1 MLRGIRKA
9 SENWLGRGVM
19 AVVMTLLAGS
29 FAVWGIND
37 IFRGFGRSTL
47 AKIGNTEIPIEQF
60 RQTYDDQL
68 QEMGRQLGHP
78 ISAGEASAIGLDRQ
92 VLAQMIGVAGLD
104 QRAHRMGLGIS
115 DAEIARHITTDPKL
129 QTINGQFDRSKFE
142 LILRNMGYTEQR
154 FVAEQRQTILRR
166 QLLDSL
172 TADMTPP
179 KAWLDA
185 INQFQNQQRSIE
197 YVELGP
203 AQAGDIAPP
212 TEEQLKKY
220 FDQRQIVFR
229 APEFRKIDVVTVT
242 PTELAKWMEVSDDDA
257 KKAYYERL
265 ASFTTPERRH
275 VEQIVFPSIADAQ
288 AAADRIKNG
297 ASFDEIAKGRGLK
310 AGDIDL
316 GLVPKSSI
324 VEPAVA
330 DAAFALKEGE
340 ISVPVKTSFGAALV
354 IVLNIE
360 PETVQSFADVA
371 PKLRSDLALERVK
384 SQIQD
389 LHDKI
394 EDDRAG
400 GSTIEE
406 AAAKLKLP
414 VTTYNVD
421 SSGRDPDGSPVVLMT
436 HAGDV
441 VRAAFASDVGVD
453 SDPIETDGGYIWY
466 DVAGITPARP
476 RTLDEV
482 KDEVEQHWRNDEI
495 ASRLKTKAN
504 DLLDKLMNG
513 EGLEAVAAANGVK
526 VVTAKD
532 IKRVGATGGI
542 SERVA
547 DVVFH
552 TPKDAFAS
560 AEGDDPSRWI
570 VFRVTD
576 ITTPAFDSKAPD
588 GERIAQK
595 VQADLADD
603 LIGQFMSQLE
613 SDLGTSVNT
622 SILAQATGNGA
633 PDRN

>member
-60 RQTYDDQL
+60 RQAYDDQL
-68 QEMGRQLGHP
+68 QEMGRQIGHP

-92 VLAQMIGVAGLD
+92 VLSEMIGQAGLD
-104 QRAHRMGLGIS
+104 QRARQMGLGIS

-129 QTINGQFDRSKFE
+129 QNINGQFDRSKFE
-142 LILRNMGYTEQR
+142 LILRNMGYSEQR
-154 FVAEQRQTILRR
+154 FVAEQRQAILRR
-166 QLLDSL
+166 QLLESL
-172 TADMTPP
+172 TSDMTPP

-185 INQFQNQQRSIE
+185 INQFQNQERSIE
-197 YVELGP
+197 YIELGP

-212 TEEQLKKY
+212 SEEQLKKY
-220 FDQRQIVFR
+220 FDERRIVFR
-229 APEFRKIDVVTVT
+229 APEYRKIDVVTVT
-242 PTELAKWMEVSDDDA
+242 PTELAKWMEVSDDDV
-257 KKAYYERL
+257 KKAYNERL

-275 VEQIVFPSIADAQ
+275 VEQILFPTLADAQ
-288 AAADRIKNG
+288 TAADRIKDG
-297 ASFDEIAKGRGLK
+297 TSFDEIAKGRGLK

-324 VEPAVA
+324 VDPVVA
-330 DAAFALKEGE
+330 DAAFALKDGE
-340 ISVPVKTSFGAALV
+340 VSAPVKTSFGAALV
-354 IVLNIE
+354 TVLKVE
-360 PETVQSFADVA
+360 PGSVESLADAA

-384 SQIQD
+384 AQIQD

-414 VTTYNVD
+414 VATYDVD
-421 SSGRDPDGSPVVLMT
+421 SSGRDPDGRPVVVMS
-436 HAGDV
+436 HASDV

-453 SDPIETDGGYIWY
+453 NDPIEADGGYIWY
-466 DVAGITPARP
+466 DVAAITPARP

-504 DLLDKLMNG
+504 DLIDKLKNG
-513 EGLEAVAAANGVK
+513 ETLDAVAAANGVN
-526 VVTAKD
+526 VERAKD
-532 IKRVGATGGI
+532 IKRVGATGAI
-542 SERVA
+542 TERVA
-547 DVVFH
+547 DAIFH
-552 TPKDAFAS
+552 TPKDGFAG
-560 AEGDDPSRWI
+560 AEGDDPSQWI
-570 VFRVTD
+570 VFRVDD
-576 ITTPAFDSKAPD
+576 ITTPAFDSKSPD
-588 GERIAQK
+588 GEHIAQK
-595 VQADLADD
+595 VQVDLSED
-603 LIGQFMSQLE
+603 LVGQFMSRLE

-622 SILAQATGNGA
+622 SVLAQATGNSA
-633 PDRN
+633 PDTN